1 MPNPLI
7 NRVLKP
13 GAWHFNYVRFKFHS
27 RVFMKFTYCI
37 YMFID
42 SVSGL
47 SLVLSLLFGC
57 TDMRYRI
64 SVIMLVIRFLL
75 LSLYTPLIHI
85 IVYSVN
91 GAKLF
96 WLWKTYLG
104 NYESDIIKPLG
115 QILKWWMWSPGKM
128 FLMIHM
134 CALGFIFLGI
144 LFGSQIYWGDL
155 PFHVVC

>member
-1 MPNPLI
+1 MHGMGISLWGLLFTTTRGSFPPEGFVTGEV
-7 NRVLKP
+7 RVFRRVFRRGHPASVFFYFAGLP
-13 GAWHFNYVRFKFHS
+13 GLRAEVRAFLFNYVRFKFHS

-47 SLVLSLLFGC
+47 SLVLSLLFDC

-96 WLWKTYLG
+96 WL
-104 NYESDIIKPLG
+104 
-115 QILKWWMWSPGKM
+115 
-128 FLMIHM
+128 
-134 CALGFIFLGI
+134 
-144 LFGSQIYWGDL
+144 
-155 PFHVVC
+155 